1 MSESIGPNPSLDG
14 AVALSGLPKPGA
26 TWRPWPRR
34 VGRERALAAA
44 LVIALA
50 AATASAQSPPPPRV
64 QSLRV
69 QSLLVAEVNAWQA
82 RYHENPARIDQ
93 MRVALVETAKTDPQ
107 VDTLIALAKVCFIFG
122 DVRAKNSEEKLEA
135 YDQGREAAQRA
146 VELAPNNAE
155 AHFWHGTNTARW
167 GQAKGVMRSLFLLPT
182 VKREIKTVLELDP
195 TFPPVYSLAG
205 SVYIEVPSLLGGD
218 LDKGEEMFRKGL
230 ELDPRF
236 TSARVGLGK
245 ALIKQSRLPE
255 ARRELEAVLDEKAP
269 TNLADWTMKD
279 SKRARELLESIKGK
293 S

>member
-1 MSESIGPNPSLDG
+1 MSELIGPDASLDG
-14 AVALSGLPKPGA
+14 AVALSGHAKPGA
-26 TWRPWPRR
+26 SWQPWLRR
-34 VGRERALAAA
+34 VGSAGALAAA

-50 AATASAQSPPPPRV
+50 VATALAQSPPRP
-64 QSLRV
+64 RV

-93 MRVALVETAKTDPQ
+93 MRIALAEAAKTDPQ
-107 VDTLIALAKVCFIFG
+107 MDTLIALAKVCFIFG
-122 DVRAKNSEEKLEA
+122 DVRAKNPEEKLEA
-135 YDQGREAAQRA
+135 YDQGQEAAQRA
-146 VELAPNNAE
+146 VALAPNSAE

-167 GQAKGVMRSLFLLPT
+167 AQTKGVMRSLFLLPT
-182 VKREIKTVLELDP
+182 VKREIKVVLELDP

-245 ALIKQSRLPE
+245 ALIKKRRLPE
-255 ARRELEAVLDEKAP
+255 ARRELEAVLEEKEP

-279 SKRARELLESIKGK
+279 SRRARELLDSIEGK
-293 S
+293 R

>member
-1 MSESIGPNPSLDG
+1 MSESIG
-14 AVALSGLPKPGA
+14 AA
-26 TWRPWPRR
+26 R
-34 VGRERALAAA
+34 VFGAA
-44 LVIALA
+44 LVVALA
-50 AATASAQSPPPPRV
+50 AATASAQSSPQPRV
-64 QSLRV
+64 QSP
-69 QSLLVAEVNAWQA
+69 LVAEVNAWQA
-82 RYHENPARIDQ
+82 RYHENLLRIDQ
-93 MRVALVETAKTDPQ
+93 MRVALAEAAKADPQ
-107 VDTLIALAKVCFIFG
+107 VVTLIALSKVCFIFG
-122 DVRAKNSEEKLEA
+122 DVRAANPKEKLEA
-135 YDQGREAAQRA
+135 YDEGREAARRA
-146 VELAPNNAE
+146 VELAPNNVE

-167 GQAKGVMRSLFLLPT
+167 GQTKGVAHSLFLLPT

-218 LDKGEEMFRKGL
+218 LDKGEAMFRKGL

-245 ALIKQSRLPE
+245 ALIKESRLPE
-255 ARRELEAVLDEKAP
+255 ARRELEAVLEEKAP

>member
-1 MSESIGPNPSLDG
+1 MSVSIGRAG
-14 AVALSGLPKPGA
+14 
-26 TWRPWPRR
+26 
-34 VGRERALAAA
+34 ALAAA
-44 LVIALA
+44 LAIALA
-50 AATASAQSPPPPRV
+50 AATASAQAPRQPRV
-64 QSLRV
+64 QSP
-69 QSLLVAEVNAWQA
+69 LVATVNAWQA
-82 RYHENPARIDQ
+82 RYHENPAGIDQ
-93 MRVALVETAKTDPQ
+93 MRIALTEAAKADPQ
-107 VDTLIALAKVCFIFG
+107 VDTLVALAKVCFIYG
-122 DVRAKNSEEKLEA
+122 DIRARTSEEKLDA
-135 YDQGREAAQRA
+135 YDQGREAAQRG

-167 GQAKGVMRSLFLLPT
+167 GQTKGVMRSLFLLST
-182 VKREIKTVLELDP
+182 VRREIKTVLELDP

-205 SVYIEVPSLLGGD
+205 SVYIEVPGFLGGD
-218 LDKGEEMFRKGL
+218 LAKGEEMFRKGL

-245 ALIKQSRLPE
+245 ALIKRNRLPE